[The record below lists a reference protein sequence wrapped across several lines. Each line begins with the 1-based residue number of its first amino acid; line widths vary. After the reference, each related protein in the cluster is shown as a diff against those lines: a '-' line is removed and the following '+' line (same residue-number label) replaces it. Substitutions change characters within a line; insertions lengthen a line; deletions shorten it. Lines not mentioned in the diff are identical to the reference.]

1 MSTAPV
7 ELPHRCSEGAGLLQ
21 VPGKQH
27 TGYSPGAVKKCEW
40 ALAVSLPKGD
50 VGPAPVEDTVVA
62 AAAEAAP
69 VVLPVV
75 ELRLRPCKTE
85 HY

>member
-1 MSTAPV
+1 MSTVLVAHR
-7 ELPHRCSEGAGLLQ
+7 HRCSEGAGLLQ
-21 VPGKQH
+21 DPGKQH
-27 TGYSPGAVKKCEW
+27 TDYWPGAVKKCEW

-50 VGPAPVEDTVVA
+50 VGPAPVEDTVAA

-75 ELRLRPCKTE
+75 ELRLQPCKTE